1 MRKGHSMRNS
11 WIALAI
17 FAGLF
22 VVLISSTGFWER
34 FLSMLF
40 PDLRRVLHPR
50 GSLLQLVGEHLWL
63 VFVSS
68 GLATV
73 IGVLVGVIVTRPF
86 GREYLPLASSISSL
100 GQTFPPVAVLALAV
114 PSLGFGFRPTVAAL
128 FLYGLLPIIRN
139 TIAGIQNVSSDVKE
153 AAYGTGMS
161 QFQVLFRIELPLS
174 FKVIMSGIRVSTVI
188 NIGTAT
194 VGATIGAGGLGSP
207 IIAGLVSENAAF
219 ILQGAIPAAL
229 LAFLLDSF
237 LGNIEK
243 TLSLS

>member
-1 MRKGHSMRNS
+1 
-11 WIALAI
+11 
-17 FAGLF
+17 
-22 VVLISSTGFWER
+22 
-34 FLSMLF
+34 MLF

-68 GLATV
+68 VLATV
-73 IGVLVGVIVTRPF
+73 IGVLTGVIVTRPF
-86 GREYLPLASSISSL
+86 GREYLPLASSISSP

-114 PSLGFGFRPTVAAL
+114 PSLGFGFRPTVVAL

-161 QFQVLFRIELPLS
+161 QFQVLFKIELPLS

-243 TLSLS
+243 TLSNS